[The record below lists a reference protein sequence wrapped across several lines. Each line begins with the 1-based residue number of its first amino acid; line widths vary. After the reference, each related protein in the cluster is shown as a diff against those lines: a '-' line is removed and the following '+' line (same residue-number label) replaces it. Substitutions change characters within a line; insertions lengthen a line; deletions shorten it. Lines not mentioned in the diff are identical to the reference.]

1 MYNFPDGR
9 SCYFFFSDGYS
20 KNVRK
25 CRLMIQS
32 NNIQRNPLEPDPL
45 PQIEFEPRDFNDCNL
60 NSIPPKIDGMPKYDI
75 STPFHLST
83 NDSKKQTENLNL
95 PQNEADEER
104 SSATTGFSFSNNV
117 TLNSPPNND
126 VIFEGIEGESF
137 GISQIE
143 QFLNINHENYGLN
156 VQKNNTVVEEYQQD
170 QEHQQDQQQD
180 QQDQSDFQEFDEES
194 W

>member
-1 MYNFPDGR
+1 MLERNDYIR
-9 SCYFFFSDGYS
+9 S
-20 KNVRK
+20 
-25 CRLMIQS
+25 
-32 NNIQRNPLEPDPL
+32 PLEPDPL
-45 PQIEFEPRDFNDCNL
+45 SQIEIEPSDFSDYNL
-60 NSIPPKIDGMPKYDI
+60 NSIPSEIDGKPKYDI

-83 NDSKKQTENLNL
+83 NDNKKQTENLNL

-143 QFLNINHENYGLN
+143 QFLNINHENYDLN
-156 VQKNNTVVEEYQQD
+156 IQKNNTVVEEYQHD
-170 QEHQQDQQQD
+170 QEHQQDQQQH
-180 QQDQSDFQEFDEES
+180 QQDQSDFQEFDEEF